1 MTRSY
6 DTAGQLIKQTDTDAK
21 GKLLQEQTYSYNVFG
36 EVIEKQVTDPMD
48 TSRLE
53 VVQMEYNAANRLTKY
68 NGQEVQYDAKGNMVY
83 GPVDGTMQHLTYDCR
98 NRLVEAGGISYE
110 YDAENTRTASICGK
124 KRTEYVTDTSGSL
137 SRLLLAYEA
146 DGTTTSYAYG
156 AEGLTAQYNSG
167 TEQNLLYHYDN
178 IGSTTLLTNLTGTI
192 IERFAYGTYG
202 ELLQKAKN
210 AVRFLY
216 NGSYGVVTD
225 ENGLYYMRARYYN
238 PDIKR
243 FLNQDIKVGDI
254 SNGQGLNRYAYCEGN
269 PVSMVDPFGLSPQIS
284 QDQTSRFSVL
294 HNILDLAGLA
304 FDAAD
309 VINAAFYAAEGDW
322 TNAAL
327 CAVAVI
333 PIAGSAIAGAAK
345 GTKAVVKAKKAEK
358 ILELAEE
365 SCKMTRNAS
374 DRLDVFSDV
383 MKASSKWGNSPVKLM
398 DGITAETGSRAIK
411 ALETGGDFGR
421 ESKRAVQELKAVAG
435 AEGIHLK
442 PSVSRKVDVFKDSFV
457 KTEKK
462 VKSGKKAD
470 VTTGVGYGASDT
482 PVRIEGEWSIND
494 MKQALL
500 GHPPKGLGSPDIH
513 HGGQMP
519 GAAKHEVIP
528 SQHRT
533 NQALHPNKYNQ
544 GVSAEMREED
554 RLLHWWYRAR
564 EQGAD
569 ELLPDW
575 IYDD

>member
-1 MTRSY
+1 MT
-6 DTAGQLIKQTDTDAK
+6 
-21 GKLLQEQTYSYNVFG
+21 
-36 EVIEKQVTDPMD
+36 
-48 TSRLE
+48 
-53 VVQMEYNAANRLTKY
+53 
-68 NGQEVQYDAKGNMVY
+68 VY
-83 GPVDGTMQHLTYDCR
+83 LFKILHR
-98 NRLVEAGGISYE
+98 R
-110 YDAENTRTASICGK
+110 K
-124 KRTEYVTDTSGSL
+124 
-137 SRLLLAYEA
+137 
-146 DGTTTSYAYG
+146 
-156 AEGLTAQYNSG
+156 
-167 TEQNLLYHYDN
+167 

-457 KTEKK
+457 KTEKA
-462 VKSGKKAD
+462 VKGGSKATGTYGDLVSSGQKDAHHIIQD
-470 VTTGVGYGASDT
+470 AAVRDISGYNRMDAPAIQLDGPSNVVGTEHYYATITQRKNGGGTYGAERGIAYMSLRKAGLSVDDAKAA
-482 PVRIEGEWSIND
+482 VR
-494 MKQALL
+494 
-500 GHPPKGLGSPDIH
+500 
-513 HGGQMP
+513 
-519 GAAKHEVIP
+519 
-528 SQHRT
+528 
-533 NQALHPNKYNQ
+533 
-544 GVSAEMREED
+544 
-554 RLLHWWYRAR
+554 
-564 EQGAD
+564 GAD
-569 ELLPDW
+569 DYFMGQLGLTLDSPTR
-575 IYDD
+575 IPGNRRQ

>member
-1 MTRSY
+1 M
-6 DTAGQLIKQTDTDAK
+6 
-21 GKLLQEQTYSYNVFG
+21 
-36 EVIEKQVTDPMD
+36 
-48 TSRLE
+48 
-53 VVQMEYNAANRLTKY
+53 
-68 NGQEVQYDAKGNMVY
+68 
-83 GPVDGTMQHLTYDCR
+83 
-98 NRLVEAGGISYE
+98 
-110 YDAENTRTASICGK
+110 
-124 KRTEYVTDTSGSL
+124 
-137 SRLLLAYEA
+137 
-146 DGTTTSYAYG
+146 
-156 AEGLTAQYNSG
+156 
-167 TEQNLLYHYDN
+167 
-178 IGSTTLLTNLTGTI
+178 
-192 IERFAYGTYG
+192 
-202 ELLQKAKN
+202 
-210 AVRFLY
+210 
-216 NGSYGVVTD
+216 
-225 ENGLYYMRARYYN
+225 
-238 PDIKR
+238 
-243 FLNQDIKVGDI
+243 GDI

-457 KTEKK
+457 KTEKA
-462 VKSGKKAD
+462 VKGGSKTNNITTKPDYIVTPEGVAMPTDKDFNLVSTTTPTDKGGEYFQIHNQHTHGNLNNPHTHKPQINIDPVTGIGSSKRLDIETSATDINYADKAMRNGSLRIRFGKKD
-470 VTTGVGYGASDT
+470 KGGY
-482 PVRIEGEWSIND
+482 
-494 MKQALL
+494 
-500 GHPPKGLGSPDIH
+500 
-513 HGGQMP
+513 
-519 GAAKHEVIP
+519 
-528 SQHRT
+528 
-533 NQALHPNKYNQ
+533 
-544 GVSAEMREED
+544 
-554 RLLHWWYRAR
+554 
-564 EQGAD
+564 
-569 ELLPDW
+569 
-575 IYDD
+575 

>member
-1 MTRSY
+1 M
-6 DTAGQLIKQTDTDAK
+6 IKKDAV
-21 GKLLQEQTYSYNVFG
+21 S
-36 EVIEKQVTDPMD
+36 
-48 TSRLE
+48 
-53 VVQMEYNAANRLTKY
+53 
-68 NGQEVQYDAKGNMVY
+68 
-83 GPVDGTMQHLTYDCR
+83 C
-98 NRLVEAGGISYE
+98 
-110 YDAENTRTASICGK
+110 
-124 KRTEYVTDTSGSL
+124 L
-137 SRLLLAYEA
+137 S
-146 DGTTTSYAYG
+146 
-156 AEGLTAQYNSG
+156 
-167 TEQNLLYHYDN
+167 
-178 IGSTTLLTNLTGTI
+178 LTNVNKNAGNSI
-192 IERFAYGTYG
+192 FFHDRKRIGTYG

-225 ENGLYYMRARYYN
+225 ENDLYYMRARYYN

-383 MKASSKWGNSPVKLM
+383 MKVSSKWGNSPVKLM
-398 DGITAETGSRAIK
+398 DGIKAETGSRAIK

-457 KTEKK
+457 TTEKK
-462 VKSGKKAD
+462 VKSGSSSGKYQVGAYQDIKGVEGLDAHHVGQKALMKKLVAD
-470 VTTGVGYGASDT
+470 YDELTA
-482 PVRIEGEWSIND
+482 PAINVP
-494 MKQALL
+494 KL
-500 GHPPKGLGSPDIH
+500 GHTKRHPERGIVSRSTKGITNARQLLARDLFELKRVYPDI
-513 HGGQMP
+513 P
-519 GAAKHEVIP
+519 N
-528 SQHRT
+528 S
-533 NQALHPNKYNQ
+533 ALKELIDMNKKMYP
-544 GVSAEMREED
+544 EMRK
-554 RLLHWWYRAR
+554 
-564 EQGAD
+564 
-569 ELLPDW
+569 
-575 IYDD
+575 

>member
-1 MTRSY
+1 M
-6 DTAGQLIKQTDTDAK
+6 
-21 GKLLQEQTYSYNVFG
+21 
-36 EVIEKQVTDPMD
+36 
-48 TSRLE
+48 
-53 VVQMEYNAANRLTKY
+53 
-68 NGQEVQYDAKGNMVY
+68 
-83 GPVDGTMQHLTYDCR
+83 
-98 NRLVEAGGISYE
+98 
-110 YDAENTRTASICGK
+110 
-124 KRTEYVTDTSGSL
+124 TDTSGSL

-462 VKSGKKAD
+462 VKSGTSS
-470 VTTGVGYGASDT
+470 TTAGV
-482 PVRIEGEWSIND
+482 
-494 MKQALL
+494 
-500 GHPPKGLGSPDIH
+500 
-513 HGGQMP
+513 
-519 GAAKHEVIP
+519 
-528 SQHRT
+528 
-533 NQALHPNKYNQ
+533 
-544 GVSAEMREED
+544 
-554 RLLHWWYRAR
+554 
-564 EQGAD
+564 
-569 ELLPDW
+569 
-575 IYDD
+575 DD

>member
-1 MTRSY
+1 
-6 DTAGQLIKQTDTDAK
+6 
-21 GKLLQEQTYSYNVFG
+21 
-36 EVIEKQVTDPMD
+36 
-48 TSRLE
+48 
-53 VVQMEYNAANRLTKY
+53 
-68 NGQEVQYDAKGNMVY
+68 
-83 GPVDGTMQHLTYDCR
+83 
-98 NRLVEAGGISYE
+98 
-110 YDAENTRTASICGK
+110 
-124 KRTEYVTDTSGSL
+124 
-137 SRLLLAYEA
+137 
-146 DGTTTSYAYG
+146 
-156 AEGLTAQYNSG
+156 
-167 TEQNLLYHYDN
+167 
-178 IGSTTLLTNLTGTI
+178 
-192 IERFAYGTYG
+192 
-202 ELLQKAKN
+202 
-210 AVRFLY
+210 
-216 NGSYGVVTD
+216 
-225 ENGLYYMRARYYN
+225 MRARYYN

-254 SNGQGLNRYAYCEGN
+254 SNGKGLNRYAYCEGN

-333 PIAGSAIAGAAK
+333 PIAGSAIVGAAK

-435 AEGIHLK
+435 AEEIHLK

-457 KTEKK
+457 TTEKK
-462 VKSGKKAD
+462 VKSGRYSLPQGISQEQFSNASKLLRDRVGDISNDIVVQGSRAKGTAKPTSD
-470 VTTGVGYGASDT
+470 IDIALRVSGDKFDSLINQYFKIPNPGSAKERTMLHAIETGKIQAGEAKLSGLRKELQEIFGMEVDISIIKQGGAFD
-482 PVRIEGEWSIND
+482 N
-494 MKQALL
+494 
-500 GHPPKGLGSPDIH
+500 PPF
-513 HGGQMP
+513 
-519 GAAKHEVIP
+519 IP
-528 SQHRT
+528 F
-533 NQALHPNKYNQ
+533 
-544 GVSAEMREED
+544 E
-554 RLLHWWYRAR
+554 
-564 EQGAD
+564 
-569 ELLPDW
+569 
-575 IYDD
+575 

>member
-1 MTRSY
+1 
-6 DTAGQLIKQTDTDAK
+6 
-21 GKLLQEQTYSYNVFG
+21 
-36 EVIEKQVTDPMD
+36 MD

-110 YDAENTRTASICGK
+110 YDAENTRTASVCGK

-156 AEGLTAQYNSG
+156 AEGLTVQYNSG

-210 AVRFLY
+210 AVLY

-398 DGITAETGSRAIK
+398 DGIKAETGAKAIK
-411 ALETGGDFGR
+411 ALETGGDF
-421 ESKRAVQELKAVAG
+421 V
-435 AEGIHLK
+435 
-442 PSVSRKVDVFKDSFV
+442 
-457 KTEKK
+457 
-462 VKSGKKAD
+462 
-470 VTTGVGYGASDT
+470 
-482 PVRIEGEWSIND
+482 
-494 MKQALL
+494 
-500 GHPPKGLGSPDIH
+500 
-513 HGGQMP
+513 
-519 GAAKHEVIP
+519 
-528 SQHRT
+528 
-533 NQALHPNKYNQ
+533 
-544 GVSAEMREED
+544 
-554 RLLHWWYRAR
+554 
-564 EQGAD
+564 
-569 ELLPDW
+569 
-575 IYDD
+575 